1 MTSTVVT
8 ADTIRW
14 DLSDLFSGIDDP
26 TITPLLNS
34 ARTRSNDFVAL
45 YKGKLA
51 TLSPAQLATG
61 FKELEIIMTPLYKL
75 SQYAHLVYSV
85 DTSDDAVKA
94 FVSKIDEDE
103 SEIGNLLV
111 FFGLELA
118 TFPAEQLQKLAN
130 DPALSDYRYDLIL
143 TEKTA
148 QFNLSEKEEQL
159 ANLKDLTGV
168 EGLRKLYGDIT
179 ASYRFELEVDG
190 EKKSLNGSQLR
201 ALRQHKNPEV
211 RRAAMKLFFA
221 KYEENQIIFS
231 SIFNNIVKDFNIERK
246 LRGFASPITTKL
258 VGKDLDEAT
267 IQTLHTI
274 TEESYPLVHRYYEL
288 KRKLL
293 GLDELTLADIY
304 APLPDSS
311 QLYTWEQAQE
321 IVLDGFKRFDPE
333 IHAFAQR
340 MFDQRRI
347 DAPVL
352 PNKRG
357 GAYCSSST
365 PDVDPYV
372 FLNFQGRPSDIAT
385 LAHELGHAIHDM
397 YCAKQHLFYY
407 HPILP
412 LAETASVF
420 SEMIITDKLLTE
432 TTDIKERQSL
442 LTHKLE
448 DMFATSHRQNMFSRF
463 EMAIHDRITDG
474 LLSAPEL
481 CNLYEIELQ
490 KMFGNSVRIT
500 PEYRWEWA
508 SIPHIID
515 SPFYVFSYNFGN
527 LLVMALYQL
536 YKEEGAAFIPKYKA
550 MLTAGSSASPYDI
563 VAIAGFDL
571 RDAQFWRKG
580 ILAME
585 SLLKELENTVK

>member
-1 MTSTVVT
+1 MFAERV
-8 ADTIRW
+8 II
-14 DLSDLFSGIDDP
+14 LSHQ
-26 TITPLLNS
+26 
-34 ARTRSNDFVAL
+34 A
-45 YKGKLA
+45 
-51 TLSPAQLATG
+51 
-61 FKELEIIMTPLYKL
+61 
-75 SQYAHLVYSV
+75 
-85 DTSDDAVKA
+85 
-94 FVSKIDEDE
+94 
-103 SEIGNLLV
+103 
-111 FFGLELA
+111 
-118 TFPAEQLQKLAN
+118 
-130 DPALSDYRYDLIL
+130 
-143 TEKTA
+143 
-148 QFNLSEKEEQL
+148 
-159 ANLKDLTGV
+159 
-168 EGLRKLYGDIT
+168 

-190 EKKSLNGSQLR
+190 EKKSFNGSQLR

-211 RRAAMKLFFA
+211 RQAAMKLFFA

-246 LRGFASPITTKL
+246 LRGFSSPITTKL

-311 QLYTWEQAQE
+311 HLYTWEQAQE

-333 IHAFAQR
+333 IHAFAQK

-432 TTDIKERQSL
+432 TTDIKERQSI

-463 EMAIHDRITDG
+463 EMAIHDRITNG

-481 CNLYEIELQ
+481 CELYEIELQ
-490 KMFGNSVRIT
+490 KMFGTSVRIT

-571 RDAQFWRKG
+571 RDPQFWRKG

>member
-190 EKKSLNGSQLR
+190 ENKSLNGSQLR

-333 IHAFAQR
+333 IHSFAQR